1 VPMPV
6 AALAAE
12 MVSAAIG
19 AGHTTED
26 FATLLLEQARRSGV
40 ELVPENADVDDGLG
54 TDADE

>member
-1 VPMPV
+1 
-6 AALAAE
+6 

-26 FATLLLEQARRSGV
+26 FATLLLEEARRSGV
-40 ELVPENADVDDGLG
+40 ELVSENADVDDGLG